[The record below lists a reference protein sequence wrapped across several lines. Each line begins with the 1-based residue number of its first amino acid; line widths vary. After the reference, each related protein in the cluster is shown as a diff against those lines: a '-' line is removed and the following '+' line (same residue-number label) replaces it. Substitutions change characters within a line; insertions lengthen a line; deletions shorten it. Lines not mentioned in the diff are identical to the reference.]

1 MDLQLFSL
9 YHTNKPGPCKIIYF
23 LSLKSHQPESQ
34 HSSLNKIL
42 FRIGYDFFQVDPAT
56 DLLSVRRV
64 SDGRLLFQMTDLNF
78 TKATVKVISTFFFQ
92 YIDKVYCIDLR
103 LPEIMFLPREWCSK
117 EKAQMRESMG
127 LESTGQER

>member
-1 MDLQLFSL
+1 M
-9 YHTNKPGPCKIIYF
+9 
-23 LSLKSHQPESQ
+23 
-34 HSSLNKIL
+34 
-42 FRIGYDFFQVDPAT
+42 DPAT

-64 SDGRLLFQMTDLNF
+64 SDGRLLLQMTDLNF
-78 TKATVKVISTFFFQ
+78 TKAIVKVISTFFFQ